1 MGLDDVR
8 VRIAPSPTGY
18 FHVGTARTAI
28 YNWLFAKKHGGK
40 FLLRIEDTDLDRSRQ
55 EYVDII
61 LDGLRWMGL
70 SWDEEIVYQSER
82 METYSP
88 HAERL
93 LTEGKAYRCFCSPE
107 ELTAEREYAQKN
119 KLPYKYSRKCRSLS
133 PDEIEK
139 NLSDGRKFTVRLK
152 LPVEGTASFEDAI
165 AGKLNCSYD
174 ELDDLIILKSNGRP
188 IYNFVVVVDDH
199 DMRISHVI
207 RGNDHITNTYYQVEL
222 YKALEWDIPE
232 FAHVPLILR
241 PDRSKV
247 SKRKGDKGVTDYKDE
262 GYLPQALVN
271 YSALVG
277 WSPKDDREKMTIDEM
292 IEAFSLE
299 GVNPNN
305 AVFDIEKL
313 KWMNGEYLRE
323 IDSNK
328 IVDLVVPLFIE
339 AGLTTKYWV
348 ETNWHWTVRVV
359 DALKERCR
367 LLSEYAEKG
376 SYFFTSNFEYD
387 PKGVRKQ
394 FKADGVASIL
404 TDIKERFE
412 QVDVWMKEGLEET
425 LRILAEDKD
434 LKAGKLIHPVR
445 LAVSGMTGGPG
456 LFDILELLGQKEVQA
471 RIERAIKYIERG
483 EFPEQEGT

>member
-1 MGLDDVR
+1 
-8 VRIAPSPTGY
+8 
-18 FHVGTARTAI
+18 
-28 YNWLFAKKHGGK
+28 
-40 FLLRIEDTDLDRSRQ
+40 
-55 EYVDII
+55 
-61 LDGLRWMGL
+61 
-70 SWDEEIVYQSER
+70 
-82 METYSP
+82 
-88 HAERL
+88 
-93 LTEGKAYRCFCSPE
+93 
-107 ELTAEREYAQKN
+107 
-119 KLPYKYSRKCRSLS
+119 
-133 PDEIEK
+133 
-139 NLSDGRKFTVRLK
+139 
-152 LPVEGTASFEDAI
+152 
-165 AGKLNCSYD
+165 
-174 ELDDLIILKSNGRP
+174 
-188 IYNFVVVVDDH
+188 VVVDDH

-222 YKALEWDIPE
+222 YKALEWDTPK

-305 AVFDIEKL
+305 AVFDVEKL

-348 ETNWHWTVRVV
+348 ETNWHWTVKVI

-394 FKADGVASIL
+394 FRSDGAASIL
-404 TDIKERFE
+404 ADINERFQ
-412 QVDVWMKEGLEET
+412 QVDVWKKESLEET
-425 LRILAEDKD
+425 LRILADEKD

-456 LFDILELLGQKEVQA
+456 LFDILELLGQKEVQS